1 MRMLVLG
8 AGLQGSACAYD
19 LLQNPEVKE
28 VRLADINIQHLPP
41 FLAPYSGPRLL
52 PTPLD
57 VRDREAVLAVMR
69 SSNAVMSAI
78 PYYFNLDM
86 AKCAVEAGVHFAD
99 LGGNT
104 DLVIAQKTLDA
115 DAKAKAITVVPD
127 CGLAPGMVNILAQYG
142 ISQLDTVESVK
153 IFVGGLPQ
161 RPEPPLNYQVVY
173 SLEGVLDY
181 YTTKSWI
188 VRDGRGQQIDALSE
202 IEHVDFGDGVG
213 TLEAFHTAGGL
224 STMAFTYDGKI
235 PTMEYKTLRY
245 PGHAATMAAIREL
258 GLLDLEPVD
267 VKGSKI
273 VPRDLFIAA
282 AGPRLT
288 RESPDLVALR
298 VEVRGSVGGTPRRL
312 VWELVDRADEKHGIS
327 AMMRTT
333 GYSLSITG
341 QMQVRGEVQPPGV
354 HTPDEC
360 VPAPRYIE
368 ELAKRGVRIRQV
380 VAEAPRAE
388 SRGSRTERVR

>member
-19 LLQNPEVKE
+19 LLQNTDVQE
-28 VRLADINIQHLPP
+28 VRLADIDIQHLPP

-69 SSNAVMSAI
+69 SADAVMSAI
-78 PYYFNLDM
+78 PYYFNLDL

-104 DLVIAQKTLDA
+104 DLVISQKALDDEA
-115 DAKAKAITVVPD
+115 RANGVTIVPD

-142 ISQLDTVESVK
+142 ISQLDSVDSVK
-153 IFVGGLPQ
+153 IYVGGLPQ
-161 RPEPPLNYQVVY
+161 HPEPPLNYQVVY

-188 VRDGRGQQIDALSE
+188 VRNGRGQQIDALSE

-224 STMAFTYDGKI
+224 STMAFRYDGKI

-245 PGHAATMAAIREL
+245 PGHAAMMAAIREL
-258 GLLDLEPVD
+258 GLLELEPVE
-267 VKGSKI
+267 VKGMKV
-273 VPRDLFIAA
+273 VPRDVFIAA

-298 VEVRGSVGGTPRRL
+298 VEVRGSASGMPRRL

-333 GYSLSITG
+333 GYSLSVTG
-341 QMQVRGEVQPPGV
+341 QMQVRGEVQPTGV

-380 VAEAPRAE
+380 VAEAGRPEGR
-388 SRGSRTERVR
+388 SRVRTGRG